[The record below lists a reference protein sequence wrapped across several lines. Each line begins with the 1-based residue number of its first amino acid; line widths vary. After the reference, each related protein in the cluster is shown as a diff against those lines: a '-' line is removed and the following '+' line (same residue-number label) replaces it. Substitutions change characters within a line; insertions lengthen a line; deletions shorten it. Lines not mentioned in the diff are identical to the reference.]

1 MFNDDEPNIISS
13 NISSIPKNNDI
24 ISFSCI
30 DILKTVNSFSLLD
43 TSNIFDIS
51 CMFYGCFSLISLPD
65 ISNWNTLNFR
75 RINRIFYNCRSLKSL
90 PNISKWDISNISN
103 MEEIFSGCQK
113 INIITGYIKLE
124 YP

>member
-1 MFNDDEPNIISS
+1 MYNESKEDISNEDEKANKFYEMFNEDEPNIISS

-24 ISFSCI
+24 NSFGSI

-75 RINRIFYNCRSLKSL
+75 RINRVFFDCRSLNL
-90 PNISKWDISNISN
+90 YQI
-103 MEEIFSGCQK
+103 
-113 INIITGYIKLE
+113 
-124 YP
+124 